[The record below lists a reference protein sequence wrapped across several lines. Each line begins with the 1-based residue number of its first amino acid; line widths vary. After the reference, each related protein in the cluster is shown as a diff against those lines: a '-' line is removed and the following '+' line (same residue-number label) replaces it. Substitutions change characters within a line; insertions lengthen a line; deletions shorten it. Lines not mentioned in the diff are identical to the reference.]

1 MKKAL
6 SILAAVAIAL
16 SLLAG
21 CNISPKYITIAGKE
35 YSTSTD
41 ILCLHGNNLSD
52 EDIVPLKHMTNLTR
66 LELSATKSPTG
77 RRWNMWRMCIA
88 DSLEQLYS

>member
-21 CNISPKYITIAGKE
+21 CNISPKYITIADKE

-52 EDIVPLKHMTNLTR
+52 EDIVPLKHITNLTR
-66 LELSATKSPTG
+66 LELSRNQITDWSPVEHVENVYRG
-77 RRWNMWRMCIA
+77 
-88 DSLEQLYS
+88 